1 MTVRHAIGCMSGT
14 SCDGIDASLVR
25 IEGTGLD
32 MTAHP
37 IRSASVGLGLLGD
50 ELMEFARGT
59 RLAPGEVARL
69 SAALAAAHAKL
80 IRDLVVGEP
89 CDLVAIHGQTVFH
102 DPPLSWQ
109 LIEPSIIAEALGAP
123 VVSNLRAADLA
134 RGGQGAPITPIAD
147 WILLRDQRERR
158 AIVNLGGFCNAT
170 ILRASA
176 RPDDIR
182 GFDVCACNQLLDTL
196 ARTMLDQPFD
206 IDGIVAASGSV
217 NRQLHATLVE
227 TLSTQANETRSLGS
241 ADEPAA
247 VGDGWT
253 ESLHAR
259 LSNLKPA
266 DVLRTACAAIADTLA
281 QTEVSTTDRVLI
293 AGGGVFNATL
303 RAELDRAL
311 PVPVAPTDEVGLPSQ
326 YREAIEMA
334 VLGALCADGVAI
346 TLPSITG
353 CRQPAPVAGVWSGR
367 LAGRPANATQPV
379 QTDSSKDQ

>member
-1 MTVRHAIGCMSGT
+1 MIVRHVVGCMSGT

-32 MTAHP
+32 MTAQP

-59 RLAPGEVARL
+59 PLAPGEVARL

-170 ILRASA
+170 ILPASA
-176 RPDDIR
+176 RPDDTR

-196 ARTMLDQPFD
+196 ARITIDQPFD
-206 IDGIVAASGSV
+206 TDGIVAASGSV
-217 NRQLHATLVE
+217 NHQFHATLVD
-227 TLSTQANETRSLGS
+227 TLSTQANATRSLGS

-253 ESLHAR
+253 ESLHAL

-266 DVLRTACAAIADTLA
+266 DVLRTA
-281 QTEVSTTDRVLI
+281 
-293 AGGGVFNATL
+293 
-303 RAELDRAL
+303 
-311 PVPVAPTDEVGLPSQ
+311 
-326 YREAIEMA
+326 
-334 VLGALCADGVAI
+334 
-346 TLPSITG
+346 
-353 CRQPAPVAGVWSGR
+353 
-367 LAGRPANATQPV
+367 
-379 QTDSSKDQ
+379 